1 MESGG
6 RENIT
11 EILNTFIT
19 ITSLISNMGT
29 CQTEQ
34 VAARKIVSS

>member
-19 ITSLISNMGT
+19 ITSLLSNGNMPDRTSG
-29 CQTEQ
+29 
-34 VAARKIVSS
+34 S